1 MTNSLNRR
9 NFLRGSAVVGAS
21 TLAAPAIAG
30 GHGTTLKMQ
39 AAWGGGI
46 FLENANSYVQ
56 RVNEMSG
63 GSLTIELLPVN
74 SVVKTSQMQDAV
86 HRGVLDAAH
95 YVPAYWY
102 SKSKAASL
110 FGTGPCFGWSSQ
122 EVLGWIYYGGGQE
135 LFDELMASL
144 GLNVVSF
151 FNSAMPAQPMG
162 WFKEEIKDSS
172 QMKGLK
178 YRTVGLAADVLLEM
192 GMSVVQLPGGEIQP
206 AMKSGLID
214 AAEFNN
220 PTSDRD
226 FGMQDVSKHYH
237 LGSFHQSQE
246 FFEVTF
252 NKKKFD
258 ALADEQKAIL
268 KYASEAENS
277 NFYWHNTNRY
287 ANDLD
292 TLRNEQGV
300 NVYRTPDSVMA
311 DQLKAWDIVV
321 DRISGED
328 EFFAKVVDSQKAY
341 AKRVMGY
348 LNLNQPD
355 YRRSKISIAVS
366 SIRMPKE
373 RALLNWIHSIESLSQ
388 WVGKA
393 FGWCILILTLSVSY
407 EVFVRYVLN
416 SPTVWAFDMMVQMYG
431 ALFLMAGAYTLAQDA
446 HVRGD
451 VLYRLFSV
459 RWQARVDF
467 LLYIIFFFPGMI
479 ALFWYGWEIA
489 SDSWRYKEVSW
500 NSPARIQ
507 IYFFKTLIPVA
518 GVLLMIQGLAEMA
531 RCWIAMKTGKWPER
545 IADVK
550 ETEDLLIDGDTN

>member
-1 MTNSLNRR
+1 MKYILCAYIAHYWEEIMTNSLNRR

-355 YRRSKISIAVS
+355 YKMAYG
-366 SIRMPKE
+366 
-373 RALLNWIHSIESLSQ
+373 HY
-388 WVGKA
+388 
-393 FGWCILILTLSVSY
+393 FG
-407 EVFVRYVLN
+407 
-416 SPTVWAFDMMVQMYG
+416 
-431 ALFLMAGAYTLAQDA
+431 
-446 HVRGD
+446 
-451 VLYRLFSV
+451 
-459 RWQARVDF
+459 
-467 LLYIIFFFPGMI
+467 
-479 ALFWYGWEIA
+479 
-489 SDSWRYKEVSW
+489 
-500 NSPARIQ
+500 
-507 IYFFKTLIPVA
+507 
-518 GVLLMIQGLAEMA
+518 
-531 RCWIAMKTGKWPER
+531 
-545 IADVK
+545 
-550 ETEDLLIDGDTN
+550 

>member
-1 MTNSLNRR
+1 MSKSMNRR
-9 NFLRGSAVVGAS
+9 LFLRGSAVIGTSA
-21 TLAAPAIAG
+21 LAAPAIASS
-30 GHGTTLKMQ
+30 HGTTLKMQ

-46 FLENANSYVQ
+46 FLENAQSYVR

-63 GSLTIELLPVN
+63 GALTIDLLPVD

-110 FGTGPCFGWSSQ
+110 FGTGPCYGWSSQ
-122 EVLGWIYYGGGQE
+122 EVLGWVHYGGGQE
-135 LFDELMASL
+135 LFNELMDSL
-144 GLNVVSF
+144 QLNVVSF
-151 FNSAMPAQPMG
+151 FNSPMPAQPLG
-162 WFKEEIKDSS
+162 WFKEQIKDAS

-237 LGSFHQSQE
+237 LASFHQSQE

-252 NKKKFD
+252 NKD
-258 ALADEQKAIL
+258 TYNGLAPELQAIL

-277 NFYWHNTNRY
+277 NFYWHNTKRY
-287 ANDLD
+287 ADDLNK
-292 TLRNEQGV
+292 LRDEQGV

-311 DQLKAWDIVV
+311 EQLNAWDIVV

-328 EFFAKVVDSQKAY
+328 AFFAKVVDSQKSY
-341 AKRVMGY
+341 AKNVMNY

-355 YRRSKISIAVS
+355 YR
-366 SIRMPKE
+366 
-373 RALLNWIHSIESLSQ
+373 L
-388 WVGKA
+388 
-393 FGWCILILTLSVSY
+393 
-407 EVFVRYVLN
+407 
-416 SPTVWAFDMMVQMYG
+416 
-431 ALFLMAGAYTLAQDA
+431 AYD
-446 HVRGD
+446 H
-451 VLYRLFSV
+451 
-459 RWQARVDF
+459 
-467 LLYIIFFFPGMI
+467 
-479 ALFWYGWEIA
+479 
-489 SDSWRYKEVSW
+489 
-500 NSPARIQ
+500 
-507 IYFFKTLIPVA
+507 YFA
-518 GVLLMIQGLAEMA
+518 
-531 RCWIAMKTGKWPER
+531 
-545 IADVK
+545 
-550 ETEDLLIDGDTN
+550 

>member
-1 MTNSLNRR
+1 MTDTLNRR
-9 NFLRGSAVVGAS
+9 RFLRGSALAGAAA
-21 TLAAPAIAG
+21 LAAPSVARAQ
-30 GHGTTLKMQ
+30 GTTLKMQ

-46 FLENANSYVQ
+46 FLENAQSYVN

-63 GSLTIELLPVN
+63 GALTIDLLPVD

-135 LFDELMASL
+135 LFDELMADL
-144 GLNVVSF
+144 RLNVVSF
-151 FNSAMPAQPMG
+151 FNSPMPAQPLG
-162 WFKEEIKDSS
+162 WFKEQITDAS
-172 QMKGLK
+172 QMNGLK

-237 LGSFHQSQE
+237 LASFHQSQE

-252 NKKKFD
+252 NKD
-258 ALADEQKAIL
+258 TYEGLPSELQAIL

-277 NFYWHNTNRY
+277 NFYWHNTKRY
-287 ANDLD
+287 AEDLVK
-292 TLRNEQGV
+292 LRDEQGV

-311 DQLKAWDIVV
+311 AQLTAWDVVV

-328 EFFAKVVDSQKAY
+328 AFFAKVVDSQKAY
-341 AKRVMGY
+341 AKEVMNY

-355 YRRSKISIAVS
+355 YK
-366 SIRMPKE
+366 
-373 RALLNWIHSIESLSQ
+373 L
-388 WVGKA
+388 
-393 FGWCILILTLSVSY
+393 
-407 EVFVRYVLN
+407 
-416 SPTVWAFDMMVQMYG
+416 
-431 ALFLMAGAYTLAQDA
+431 AYD
-446 HVRGD
+446 H
-451 VLYRLFSV
+451 
-459 RWQARVDF
+459 
-467 LLYIIFFFPGMI
+467 
-479 ALFWYGWEIA
+479 
-489 SDSWRYKEVSW
+489 
-500 NSPARIQ
+500 
-507 IYFFKTLIPVA
+507 YFA
-518 GVLLMIQGLAEMA
+518 
-531 RCWIAMKTGKWPER
+531 
-545 IADVK
+545 
-550 ETEDLLIDGDTN
+550 

>member
-1 MTNSLNRR
+1 MQYTNLAIIAHYWEEIMTKSLNRR

-39 AAWGGGI
+39 TAFTGI
-46 FLENANSYVQ
+46 FGENANSYVQ

-74 SVVKTSQMQDAV
+74 AVVKTSQMQDAV

-122 EVLGWIYYGGGQE
+122 EVLGWVYYGGGQE

-277 NFYWHNTNRY
+277 NFYWHNTNQY
-287 ANDLD
+287 ANDLE

-311 DQLKAWDIVV
+311 EQLKAWDIVV
-321 DRISGED
+321 DRISAED
-328 EFFAKVVDSQKAY
+328 PFFAKVVDSQKAY

-355 YRRSKISIAVS
+355 YKMAY
-366 SIRMPKE
+366 
-373 RALLNWIHSIESLSQ
+373 NHY
-388 WVGKA
+388 
-393 FGWCILILTLSVSY
+393 FG
-407 EVFVRYVLN
+407 
-416 SPTVWAFDMMVQMYG
+416 
-431 ALFLMAGAYTLAQDA
+431 
-446 HVRGD
+446 
-451 VLYRLFSV
+451 
-459 RWQARVDF
+459 
-467 LLYIIFFFPGMI
+467 
-479 ALFWYGWEIA
+479 
-489 SDSWRYKEVSW
+489 
-500 NSPARIQ
+500 
-507 IYFFKTLIPVA
+507 
-518 GVLLMIQGLAEMA
+518 
-531 RCWIAMKTGKWPER
+531 
-545 IADVK
+545 
-550 ETEDLLIDGDTN
+550 